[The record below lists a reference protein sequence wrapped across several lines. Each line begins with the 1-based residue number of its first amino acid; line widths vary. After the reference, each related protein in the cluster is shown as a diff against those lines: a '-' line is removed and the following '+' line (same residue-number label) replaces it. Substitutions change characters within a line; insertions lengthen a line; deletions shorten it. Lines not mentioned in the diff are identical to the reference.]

1 MNSKEKVIDI
11 EILVISSNQNEL
23 FKVENLSNRISKK
36 VSLSEGKSDNL
47 AIVLTELVNNAILH
61 GNKSQPHKT
70 VTITVTYFKSNVK
83 VSVKDQG
90 NGFNPSQLKDPRDP
104 ENLWKE
110 GGRGI
115 FLVKNLVDEVEF
127 NPSKEG
133 MEIIVTEYLDE

>member
-1 MNSKEKVIDI
+1 MNSKEQVIDT
-11 EILVISSNQNEL
+11 ETLVISSDQKEL
-23 FKVENLSNRISKK
+23 FKVENLSNQISKK

-47 AIVLTELVNNAILH
+47 AIVLTELVNTAILH
-61 GNKSQPHKT
+61 GNKSQPHNT
-70 VTITVTYFKSNVK
+70 VTIRVTYFKTHVK

-90 NGFNPSQLKDPRDP
+90 NGFDPARLKDPRDP

-133 MEIIVTEYLDE
+133 MEIIVTEYFV

>member
-11 EILVISSNQNEL
+11 ETLVISSNQNEL

-70 VTITVTYFKSNVK
+70 VTITVTYFKSYVK